1 MYRNEIIGYKN
12 TLFFKKIIFISNS
25 NGGLGGCLTTIL
37 ILMVFL
43 AAFGFID
50 WSTVG
55 SFARFLAAI
64 VVTGILFMIGFWIYG
79 NSQK

>member
-1 MYRNEIIGYKN
+1 M
-12 TLFFKKIIFISNS
+12 SNS
-25 NGGLGGCLTTIL
+25 NGGFGGCLMTIL
-37 ILMVFL
+37 ILLVFL

-55 SFARFLAAI
+55 SFARFI
-64 VVTGILFMIGFWIYG
+64 VAFIVTGILFLIAFWIYG

>member
-1 MYRNEIIGYKN
+1 M
-12 TLFFKKIIFISNS
+12 SNS
-25 NGGLGGCLTTIL
+25 NGGFGGCLMSIL
-37 ILMVFL
+37 ILLVFL

-55 SFARFLAAI
+55 NFAKFIAAI
-64 VVTGILFMIGFWIYG
+64 VVTGILLMIAFWIYG

>member
-1 MYRNEIIGYKN
+1 M
-12 TLFFKKIIFISNS
+12 SNS

-55 SFARFLAAI
+55 SFARFLVAI
-64 VVTGILFMIGFWIYG
+64 VVTGILVMIGFWIFG

>member
-1 MYRNEIIGYKN
+1 M
-12 TLFFKKIIFISNS
+12 SNS
-25 NGGLGGCLTTIL
+25 NGGFGGCLMSIL
-37 ILMVFL
+37 ILLVFL

-55 SFARFLAAI
+55 SFAKFIAAI
-64 VVTGILFMIGFWIYG
+64 VVTGIFLMIAFWIYG

>member
-1 MYRNEIIGYKN
+1 M
-12 TLFFKKIIFISNS
+12 SNS
-25 NGGLGGCLTTIL
+25 NGGFGGCLMSIL
-37 ILMVFL
+37 ILLVFL

-55 SFARFLAAI
+55 SFAKFIAAI
-64 VVTGILFMIGFWIYG
+64 VVTGILLMIAFWIYG